1 MPCQCCWNLM
11 LLCTFIIK
19 KMSHEDCGT
28 AIASCHPNM
37 HPLWDLGAWLRPH
50 HEAII
55 VLLNQ
60 CALLV
65 MSTTCNAYSCL
76 PDEYKILRGKAQSWQ
91 GFWWSGQISNTHN
104 VFVGM
109 FGWLDWHFSRKALRQ
124 SLPNGYLINFLGKVN
139 VFCLKLLQ
147 CACMPL

>member
-1 MPCQCCWNLM
+1 
-11 LLCTFIIK
+11 
-19 KMSHEDCGT
+19 MSHEDCGT

-55 VLLNQ
+55 VLLNR

-65 MSTTCNAYSCL
+65 MSTTCNACSCL

-109 FGWLDWHFSRKALRQ
+109 FGWLDWHFSRKSLRQ
-124 SLPNGYLINFLGKVN
+124 SLPNGYLINFLEKVN
-139 VFCLKLLQ
+139 FFVWNFCNVH
-147 CACMPL
+147 ACHCRQGNIVERAPIGWSHVS